1 VKVFDRYQAI
11 EVDLPEVVEPGRYRL
26 LRRTVLNGS
35 TELRTG
41 DLLWSDGG
49 SLCDLEGEASRTF
62 VSKDDEQEG
71 HIPDSIV
78 DGAVSAVVDQL
89 RTGGADLPS
98 PVMPARLGDLAS
110 ATPLELELERVMGRG
125 HLQSIAARPRMAM
138 RYESELLPVSRA
150 RRLANDAVTR
160 LASHSEDWLRREITG
175 VIPRTLKAEVSE
187 DDVAIYEN
195 VVFAR
200 LLDRLED
207 VLRRRLREVNVLLRK
222 HDQAMALANAE
233 RLDYRLRNALCSLW
247 GLSFVDNPVTGKTAT
262 ETFQLIEMLLGK
274 VRQLKRSEL
283 YAAIPRAHRI
293 PLALR
298 STNVLQH
305 DTHYS
310 CLRPLWLMAHA
321 SAQGQAPT
329 PTERYAAEKHQGERF
344 AQYVGLLIR
353 HALAA
358 CQLVAA
364 GSLPGQYRVGAKSL
378 TLLWEPDQW
387 ALSLEGCATPLHFVP
402 GWRGFSDWSTQRE
415 RRLVFCHGSGCGP
428 DLMASDQPGMHGV
441 LNPLEFYGVERTRQ
455 AIEQWLMATVLAR
468 YPFQTLA
475 LPTDLRDR
483 VMLLLGDSVQ
493 ARGRGLIVLRGPSQG
508 DRQRVDGAVDDS
520 HANASTRQALTDALD
535 DAQLLSTCRVC
546 GDLVPP
552 SSFLVSAEGFRAECV
567 CGSRWTFRIHRGSS
581 AQASFQLGDCKRP
594 FAEVGSLQLDV
605 ALQASKPSA
614 DRQHQR

>member
-1 VKVFDRYQAI
+1 MKVFDRYQAI
-11 EVDLPEVVEPGRYRL
+11 EVELPGVVEPGRYRL

-35 TELRTG
+35 TELPAG

-62 VSKDDEQEG
+62 VGKDDEQEG

-110 ATPLELELERVMGRG
+110 ATPLELELESVMGRG
-125 HLQSIAARPRMAM
+125 HLQAIAARPRMAM

-262 ETFQLIEMLLGK
+262 ETFLLIEMLLGK
-274 VRQLKRSEL
+274 VRQLKRSDL

-305 DTHYS
+305 DTQYS

-321 SAQGQAPT
+321 SAQGHAPT

-358 CQLVAA
+358 CKLLAA

-378 TLLWEPDQW
+378 TVLWEQGQW
-387 ALSLEGCATPLHFVP
+387 TLSLEGCATPLHFVP
-402 GWRGFSDWSTQRE
+402 AWRGHGDWSSKGS
-415 RRLVFCHGSGCGP
+415 RRIVFCHGTSSKV
-428 DLMASDQPGMHGV
+428 DSSSSAEPGIDGV
-441 LNPLEFYGVERTRQ
+441 LNPLEFYGVERIRQ
-455 AIEQWLMATVLAR
+455 AIDQWLMASLLSR
-468 YPFQTLA
+468 YPLRVVT
-475 LPTDLRDR
+475 LPTELRER
-483 VMLLLGDSVQ
+483 VIQALGDCVN
-493 ARGRGLIVLRGPSQG
+493 ATGRGLVLLRDVGEIGRKQ
-508 DRQRVDGAVDDS
+508 VEAAAV
-520 HANASTRQALTDALD
+520 ALYTNAATRQALREVLD
-535 DAQLLSTCRVC
+535 DAKLLATCRSC
-546 GDLVPP
+546 GVRIPP
-552 SSFLVSAEGFRAECV
+552 ASFLASPGGFKAECE
-567 CGSRWTFRIHRGSS
+567 CGHRWTLRLNQGS
-581 AQASFQLGDCKRP
+581 ASHATFELVGGRRP
-594 FAEVGSLQLDV
+594 FDEVGSLQLE
-605 ALQASKPSA
+605 LKL
-614 DRQHQR
+614 R

>member
-1 VKVFDRYQAI
+1 MKVFDRYQAI
-11 EVDLPEVVEPGRYRL
+11 EVDLPKVVEPGRYRL

-35 TELRTG
+35 TELPAG

-62 VSKDDEQEG
+62 VGKDDEQEG

-89 RTGGADLPS
+89 RTSGADLPS

-110 ATPLELELERVMGRG
+110 ATPLELELESVMGRG
-125 HLQSIAARPRMAM
+125 HLQAIAARPRMAM

-262 ETFQLIEMLLGK
+262 ETFLLIEMLLGK
-274 VRQLKRSEL
+274 VRQLKRSDL

-353 HALAA
+353 HALAS

-378 TLLWEPDQW
+378 TLLWEQDQW
-387 ALSLEGCATPLHFVP
+387 ALSLEGCATPL
-402 GWRGFSDWSTQRE
+402 
-415 RRLVFCHGSGCGP
+415 
-428 DLMASDQPGMHGV
+428 
-441 LNPLEFYGVERTRQ
+441 
-455 AIEQWLMATVLAR
+455 
-468 YPFQTLA
+468 
-475 LPTDLRDR
+475 
-483 VMLLLGDSVQ
+483 
-493 ARGRGLIVLRGPSQG
+493 
-508 DRQRVDGAVDDS
+508 
-520 HANASTRQALTDALD
+520 
-535 DAQLLSTCRVC
+535 
-546 GDLVPP
+546 
-552 SSFLVSAEGFRAECV
+552 
-567 CGSRWTFRIHRGSS
+567 
-581 AQASFQLGDCKRP
+581 
-594 FAEVGSLQLDV
+594 
-605 ALQASKPSA
+605 
-614 DRQHQR
+614 